1 MQGQVR
7 ALAAAPQQGVTG
19 GSPSGGAT
27 ELAARNSCRYGL
39 VGSLQMPQRISRADA
54 GAGARTVLMRRNG
67 RARHWVER
75 AAAQGDRQ
83 TRVGARMH
91 ARGAGAHFR
100 RRSSM
105 TSIGYALAVGP
116 YRSCGRGRSRH
127 GARHRVPSPRVAR
140 RCRARVR
147 RAQAH
152 HAPTAPRGG
161 RRATPRPRRARARAR
176 VPDAEAHTSA
186 PAAGQAGVA
195 RTRRSRSSAVRF
207 PARSTSRMAS
217 TMQPVVIIMGIFAS
231 PSRNYYCRQKFDRE
245 SLVP

>member
-7 ALAAAPQQGVTG
+7 ALAAASQQGVTG

-140 RCRARVR
+140 RRRARVR

-152 HAPTAPRGG
+152 HAPTGAAPPRGRAARGRAHACPTRKHTRVPPQRG
-161 RRATPRPRRARARAR
+161 RRASHAPGGHALP
-176 VPDAEAHTSA
+176 PSGSP
-186 PAAGQAGVA
+186 PAAPRAW
-195 RTRRSRSSAVRF
+195 R
-207 PARSTSRMAS
+207 P
-217 TMQPVVIIMGIFAS
+217 PC
-231 PSRNYYCRQKFDRE
+231 N
-245 SLVP
+245 LL